1 MLAEREQGGGKGVA
15 LFAPLRL
22 GYAVADPV
30 VIPPLVFR
38 RLAVKKACERYQCG
52 CYVAQF
58 LQERG
63 TGDAVVRATPVQRN
77 DGGSSIVLWGCT
89 ESR

>member
-22 GYAVADPV
+22 GYAVADAV

-38 RLAVKKACERYQCG
+38 RH
-52 CYVAQF
+52 
-58 LQERG
+58 
-63 TGDAVVRATPVQRN
+63 
-77 DGGSSIVLWGCT
+77 IVLSEASWPQRFRNF
-89 ESR
+89 E